1 MAYRI
6 TPQERRAMASR
17 KAKDNRYNY
26 NPQKNKSKA
35 VILEEKNKE
44 NAFKRI
50 LATSGDISANL
61 TSGMIKGL
69 EGIYDSAAAI
79 IGGIG
84 GIFNQDFNEKVKE
97 HISYDFTGEHI
108 TKQLQE
114 RTKASYLNDLGEIG
128 GIVQDVASGVGQML
142 PAVLVSVATGGAG
155 GAALATMGVSATGNS
170 TEEAFNDGAGY
181 YQGLG
186 YGILSGGVEVA
197 TEKIFGGATKSLF
210 GKGMLDNVGK
220 SVADTGL
227 KRVAKN
233 ALEEGVEEV
242 ASELLNPA
250 LKGIYKGKETL
261 DDYTKVDYWKSVGK
275 AGIVGSLTALAYSGT
290 VGYGMSKAGVGY
302 VGREADINDSLIEI
316 ETQKKKADNLFAND
330 KLTEKNEATITSN
343 LKGNYQNIE
352 NALKKASE
360 KQRAKMIEKFSLN
373 SAFDT
378 DGSIKADFASKIGL
392 INDVEQVSEDESQ
405 EGSKPLASLDKR
417 YYTPSLRGSEQT
429 IQEQLGKITSSLQ
442 EAENITSQEEG
453 REAKTIAAVTPFAG
467 ELSDNAKVS
476 YSKLKKGLNYLNQKS
491 GGKVNVVVVNPHE
504 SFNGNLYNDSTI
516 YIGADTLENGK
527 WAGTIVHEYT
537 HFAEGS
543 KDYNRLI
550 NFIREDSQLFEMA
563 AQTTARAGY
572 MSLQALDTIMGKIE
586 AGNELTV
593 DEARSFALFQS
604 EINAHMTETL
614 LGNEAF
620 INKIVRGDTTI
631 AEKVLNKI
639 NDLKTMFRSF
649 DSKEARTEYKELE
662 KAERLYLKAVESA
675 GYKYSNRKIIRTKRD
690 EIDTEDEI
698 QYNDNAQFSRKRVEY
713 ISYAKIGKENIDF
726 IKGELGRLYRGID
739 NGIAD
744 GVAIENGRTVYIVD
758 SGKEDGNITFG
769 VRLKLT
775 IYNDELRKDYVRRQN
790 NESISKRHISDELSS
805 RLGNEYADN
814 RTSNRGQ
821 QVGAKLSTDSSKPQN
836 KQGRVL
842 DKNGNQGTKRLKFSL
857 KDSEGQTLTE
867 QQAEYF
873 KDSKVRDENGNLQV
887 VYHGTPYG
895 KFYKFKGSKLYF
907 FSTNESFAREYAK
920 TKSFDNEL
928 DAEAIVLESYL
939 NVQKLFD
946 INDENCENYLRQ
958 SIEGDIDL
966 GFARTRY
973 NVDKYISLL
982 KGNYTL
988 QPKWTKEQIKNATF
1002 GKVIGSDR
1010 DGNNTDVFVGVDKN
1024 NDVVYVNNIDGR
1036 QLRYITEDEKAQ
1048 LLNGEKIVISYYTTE
1063 NLGEYHTQFPSGWM
1077 TVEQW
1082 NEFCDKYPKEKWRA
1096 KKHKDTISPWKTT
1109 QDTQLLTEQDN
1120 WSYFELSY
1128 IIKNNEIT
1136 TSIIDLILSG
1146 GYDGIKLKED
1156 GVDNYAV
1163 KASNQI
1169 KLTTNQNPTENEDIR
1184 FAKKEKKP
1192 YYKLTRGQLK
1202 KIIANNTK
1210 YKVYNLADS
1219 ETIINNVLSNYMS
1232 FGDKYGELS
1241 GKTKKQVIDML
1252 WKGLNSADP
1261 GYQMNVAINI
1271 ADYIIQNGVLESVWG
1286 DEDSQWAVD
1295 TIDILKPYLHSLDL
1309 TSIKGEIKRKY
1320 DTDNSPYLLWGKRK
1334 GARGIAP
1341 GVAGQEIGE
1350 SMQIDAINEAD
1361 IFFQIDEAY
1370 RSAVRAL
1377 KKKAKTFLT
1386 EGLSTEELK
1395 SLRQEIAKE
1404 VLRGFDYTGGDSKL
1418 ANIVNK
1424 YTDRIRILK
1433 EQLRDEKARNSV
1445 INRLLNKTQKLKDL
1459 KLGTFLNKTEFKNDI
1474 FKGSIEKLAGIK
1486 FRGDLNQS
1494 GTRKIVVGL
1503 AEWYVESNP
1512 ILEGVYEDEI
1522 GSILTSIAN
1531 GEGKLTTEE
1540 LRALANAVDYFK
1552 HFVETYNKVLRN
1564 GQYVEAQPIAEK
1576 YIEVIRENKAVKVG
1590 WFNKLTGSSYIK
1602 TFGDPMT
1609 VARRMDMY
1617 ESGFYTEMLD
1627 RLRES
1632 SVSAAVD
1639 EMEIRTELDEFL
1651 KKNKKYLKETEKRTI
1666 KYLGK
1671 DIPLMD
1677 GLYVYMALDRKQAQ
1691 IGLQESGFTF
1701 KNDKET
1707 IRVDGFNT
1715 AGMTVE
1721 SARESVFNQLIELDK
1736 QYIEIAKKIF
1746 NEECKER
1753 KRKTDI
1759 IRMGY
1764 SNIAEGGYIPI
1775 RRANIAHNVDSA
1787 TFIDEVNRVSN
1798 ASFNKDTVQGAK
1810 QELFVEPLN
1819 EVIDRHIH
1827 AVAQYAN
1834 LSTTIDEYNKIFN
1847 LDISGNKNKPTSI
1860 STEGRNTWKDG
1871 DEYFKKLI
1879 SDIQGIST
1887 TKGVGIRAISYI
1899 RGSYA
1904 KYQLG
1909 FNPKVLLTQL
1919 TSFAASGSILD
1930 IGSIF
1935 KGLGISSKDVDQ
1947 YCSLAKLRNHN
1958 NTAAMAQGVIDN
1970 VGKVGDVLM
1979 KPIGIVDRFVVK
1991 KLFGAC
1997 QIQVEKENGLT
2008 VGTEENKMK
2017 AGELLKEVILET
2029 QQNSMATERSAAMR
2043 SGSEFMK
2050 TITMFSADAMKVVGR
2065 VIDSV
2070 GELATLR
2077 SRRKLTT
2084 DPAKVVEL
2092 DKRIKVAQKKTSK
2105 SVASLV
2111 SSAVIMAL
2119 IAQLFRTLY
2128 NKDDEDDNIAKNM
2141 AIDAI
2146 GNLIGGLPLIRD
2158 IYSRFTQGY
2167 EISGY
2172 AYSALND
2179 LLDTGVS
2186 IFEAVGDIFSG
2197 KADSKDIAL
2206 NVKKMMFAG
2215 GQILGLPTRNIYNM
2229 IYGLTKRIS
2238 PSAAYKIDDA
2248 FYTQSYKADLARAI
2262 ENEDDSMIAT
2272 IVGIMLKENIGGI
2285 EEASVREEMN
2295 SLVKSGYNVLPK
2307 SIGDKITYE
2316 SEEITLTNKQRKQFK
2331 AVYSEA
2337 NSKVASLLNI
2347 SQYKSATEEVRA
2359 KAIKYIYDIYYNL
2372 ALEDLL
2378 GVDLENKNLLFAEAI
2393 EIEKLAIIIAS
2404 ARELTADTDKNG
2416 KMVSGSKKAKVQAY
2430 VDGLQLSAVQKYMI
2444 MGYLGYT
2451 NAKGKNQVEAYIQ
2464 RLGLSKTQK
2473 EQLFAYSGYAS

>member
-290 VGYGMSKAGVGY
+290 VGYGMSKFDVGY

-405 EGSKPLASLDKR
+405 EGSKTLASLDKR

-593 DEARSFALFQS
+593 DEDRSFALFQS

-814 RTSNRGQ
+814 RTNNRGQ

-857 KDSEGQTLTE
+857 KDSEGKTLTE
-867 QQAEYF
+867 QQVEYF
-873 KDSKVRDENGNLQV
+873 KDSKVRDSEGNLLV
-887 VYHGTPYG
+887 VYHGTNSNFYTFDKGRVGKGIDQFGAGYYFTTEKTGAGSYG
-895 KFYKFKGSKLYF
+895 KRII
-907 FSTNESFAREYAK
+907 N
-920 TKSFDNEL
+920 
-928 DAEAIVLESYL
+928 SYL
-939 NVQKLFD
+939 NITNPFE
-946 INDENCENYLRQ
+946 INM
-958 SIEGDIDL
+958 
-966 GFARTRY
+966 TRSGGGL
-973 NVDKYISLL
+973 D
-982 KGNYTL
+982 
-988 QPKWTKEQIKNATF
+988 
-1002 GKVIGSDR
+1002 
-1010 DGNNTDVFVGVDKN
+1010 
-1024 NDVVYVNNIDGR
+1024 
-1036 QLRYITEDEKAQ
+1036 
-1048 LLNGEKIVISYYTTE
+1048 
-1063 NLGEYHTQFPSGWM
+1063 QFY
-1077 TVEQW
+1077 
-1082 NEFCDKYPKEKWRA
+1082 D
-1096 KKHKDTISPWKTT
+1096 
-1109 QDTQLLTEQDN
+1109 
-1120 WSYFELSY
+1120 FELSPSQAY
-1128 IIKNNEIT
+1128 DILKLHPDIMDSENSPLGNFSERFWEVGATESVMREVAKQMNEIGSFADNSMFAYYPNELNT
-1136 TSIIDLILSG
+1136 AIKKVLGIDGLQVNLGNGKKFFI
-1146 GYDGIKLKED
+1146 
-1156 GVDNYAV
+1156 AWQP
-1163 KASNQI
+1163 NQI
-1169 KLTTNQNPTENEDIR
+1169 KKISNLNPTENEDIR

-1232 FGDKYGELS
+1232 FGDKYGEIS

-1424 YTDRIRILK
+1424 YTDKIRILK

-1494 GTRKIVVGL
+1494 GTRKIVAGL

-1522 GSILTSIAN
+1522 GSILTTIAN

-1590 WFNKLTGSSYIK
+1590 WFNKLTGSSYII